1 MAIRPII
8 TPENPVLRKKAIKV
22 MSFDAAFQT
31 LVDDM
36 IDTVKDA
43 PGVGL
48 AAPQIGVSQ
57 RVIVVNLPDEPE
69 EYGDNAGKVFVVAN
83 PKIIKTSK
91 QTVLG
96 TEGCLSIPGYLGE
109 VERFVTVV
117 VTGQDRYGKDFRIR
131 ADNWF
136 ARIFQH
142 EIDHLDGI
150 LYTDRTDKVW
160 KAKDEEPQTEA

>member
-8 TPENPVLRKKAIKV
+8 TSENPVLRKKAIKV
-22 MSFDAAFQT
+22 MSFDQSFQT

-36 IDTVKDA
+36 IDTVKHA

-48 AAPQIGVSQ
+48 AAPQVGVSQ

-160 KAKDEEPQTEA
+160 KAKDEENATEA